1 MDNLAK
7 HIFMKVDNSKLLTK
21 LAGIVGV
28 TGIGLLINLPAGA
41 QEKLNPNPS
50 IFSEATYSRT
60 QRVLTNTQY
69 LPSEPALAQE
79 KQTPSSKKK
88 KTQTA
93 QTTTTGG
100 KLNPSPSIKNECP
113 YNRAA
118 CSGSGT
124 SAPPSK
130 PDEPGATPTN
140 PPTSGT
146 EVTPAPS
153 EPTTKPSEPEVK
165 PEGTDK
171 PSTKPSDSSNASKN
185 IVAVAESNGSFTTL
199 TKLLKSAGLVETLQG
214 PGPFTVF
221 APTDAAFAE
230 LEKKSPNVI
239 RDLLK
244 PENKEVLVKVLT
256 YHVVQGQLL
265 SSDLK
270 AGEVKTVQGGPLSV
284 QVDSSTGVKVND
296 AKVAQPDVKASN
308 GVIHAI
314 DNILVPPD
322 L

>member
-1 MDNLAK
+1 
-7 HIFMKVDNSKLLTK
+7 MKVDNSKLLTK

-79 KQTPSSKKK
+79 KQQNSSGKKK

-93 QTTTTGG
+93 QTTTIGG

-118 CSGSGT
+118 CPGAGT
-124 SAPPSK
+124 SAPITK
-130 PDEPGATPTN
+130 PAEPD
-140 PPTSGT
+140 
-146 EVTPAPS
+146 VTPAPS
-153 EPTTKPSEPEVK
+153 EPEVK
-165 PEGTDK
+165 PQTEGTDK
-171 PSTKPSDSSNASKN
+171 PSESSDTSKN

-214 PGPFTVF
+214 AGPFTVF

-256 YHVVQGQLL
+256 YHVVQGQIL

-270 AGEVKTVQGGPLSV
+270 AGEVKTIEGGPLSV
-284 QVDSSTGVKVND
+284 KIDSATGVNVND
-296 AKVAQPDVKASN
+296 AKVTQADVKASN
-308 GVIHAI
+308 GVIHVI
-314 DNILVPPD
+314 DNILVPRD